1 MIKGCERRMIKIE
14 NTESELFES
23 AYFIIRQNAPMPKKS
38 RREDI
43 IREAARLVGDKLEPQ
58 KRRRAEQRRLWLERV
73 LIFGGGVVITAVA
86 AVIIAVFV

>member
-23 AYFIIRQNAPMPKKS
+23 AYFIIRQNAPMPKKTK
-38 RREDI
+38 REDI

-58 KRRRAEQRRLWLERV
+58 RRRRAEKRRMWLERG
-73 LIFGGGVVITAVA
+73 LIFGGGVVITAIA
-86 AVIIAVFV
+86 AVIIALLI